1 MPARVTRLAAP
12 IAAINLTVKPL
23 NTIIIPQ
30 VKALAVVLVLDL
42 ELSSTV
48 SVELGLGTH
57 ALGLAGGEVAGEH
70 AAVASAGE
78 FDPLIG
84 SIQRAWGT
92 KVRVKH
98 PYLTSRGGFNSTF
111 ERHWYR
117 SEGHEIPI
125 VPMYDVYQAVNSLD
139 SCGVRTRK
147 FEFL

>member
-42 ELSSTV
+42 ELGSTV

-78 FDPLIG
+78 IDPALDLG
-84 SIQRAWGT
+84 LVHAPAPGEAASHSDFC
-92 KVRVKH
+92 VD
-98 PYLTSRGGFNSTF
+98 GG
-111 ERHWYR
+111 
-117 SEGHEIPI
+117 
-125 VPMYDVYQAVNSLD
+125 DD
-139 SCGVRTRK
+139 SQSDGGGDLHGGRYVLGCVAECVGRK
-147 FEFL
+147 DG